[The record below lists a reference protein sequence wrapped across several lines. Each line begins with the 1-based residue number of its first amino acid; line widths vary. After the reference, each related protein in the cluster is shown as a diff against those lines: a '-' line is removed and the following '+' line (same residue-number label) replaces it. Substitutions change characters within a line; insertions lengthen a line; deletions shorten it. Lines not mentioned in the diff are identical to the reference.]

1 MIQLWCF
8 KYFAWSHNL
17 LKSHWFSMSRTIS
30 IVGTGSFLRNQLW
43 KVKLWPDP
51 SNKSSVIRQ
60 KGKSQNGCF
69 KKTKRQIFR
78 KTNISYPLIRKRMCA
93 YQGVK
98 NVRFLEK
105 LASFVFLKHP
115 FWVSS
120 FYLITN
126 ELEKVIQFSLSHSN
140 F

>member
-51 SNKSSVIRQ
+51 SNKSSVVRQ

-78 KTNISYPLIRKRMCA
+78 KTNISYPQIRTCTFFAHALFSWNTRFEIRPFALLPTK
-93 YQGVK
+93 YWFKFSNKK
-98 NVRFLEK
+98 NRTTLTQV
-105 LASFVFLKHP
+105 
-115 FWVSS
+115 
-120 FYLITN
+120 
-126 ELEKVIQFSLSHSN
+126 
-140 F
+140 